1 MNLRSPAMMARLAW
15 AWLAIGLGLAS
26 GLSAAETAGTEAAKR
41 WERFEPEFKA
51 FAAADHAAPPAKGKI
66 LFVGSSIF
74 RKWTTVT
81 EQMAPL
87 PVLNRA
93 FGGSR
98 TPDLLARFDQLVTPY
113 APKVIVYYCGSNDLK
128 AGETVEDP
136 AAIFGRFRE
145 FSERVRAARPATR
158 IIYVSSTRSPDRVER
173 WEQVDH
179 YNALAR
185 AYCAATPGHTF
196 VDVNP
201 ALVDQAGRPRL
212 ELYVEDKLHFSEAG
226 YDVVTSAIR
235 WQKDI
240 LAFAKKD
247 AEKAPPENPI
257 VFTGSS
263 SIVKWKSLAEDF
275 PGLPVM
281 NRGFGGSEV
290 FDSFNYAHLTV
301 IKYKPRQVV
310 MYAGGNDINAGK
322 TPQRVFADFKA
333 FVAKVHAALPECRI
347 CYISNA
353 PNPKRWS
360 LIDQMKEA
368 SRLVEEYTKTD
379 KRLQFINVY
388 PHMLG
393 ADGKPKPDIFVEDQ
407 LHMNPK
413 GYVIWKA
420 VVGPYLK

>member
-1 MNLRSPAMMARLAW
+1 MIYRHFIVLFLVICSSWAHALKPADPARFEK
-15 AWLAIGLGLAS
+15 AIQAFE
-26 GLSAAETAGTEAAKR
+26 AEDAAK
-41 WERFEPEFKA
+41 
-51 FAAADHAAPPAKGKI
+51 APPKDVTV
-66 LFVGSSIF
+66 FVGASNIRRWQSLPKRF
-74 RKWTTVT
+74 KKT
-81 EQMAPL
+81 PL
-87 PVLNRA
+87 LNRG
-93 FGGSR
+93 FGGS
-98 TPDLLARFDQLVTPY
+98 QLSDVAFFAERCVIKY
-113 APKVIVYYCGSNDLK
+113 KPKQVYLSAGGNDLH
-128 AGETVEDP
+128 AGKTPEEVLAAFEEFVTKVRTALPKTAISYLSIPP
-136 AAIFGRFRE
+136 APSRW
-145 FSERVRAARPATR
+145 SEV
-158 IIYVSSTRSPDRVER
+158 
-173 WEQVDH
+173 EQVKKA
-179 YNALAR
+179 NELIAAS
-185 AYCAATPGHTF
+185 CAKQGVNFIETF
-196 VDVNP
+196 SLMLGADGQP
-201 ALVDQAGRPRL
+201 RP

-226 YDVVTSAIR
+226 YDVITSAIR

-263 SIVKWKSLAEDF
+263 SIVKWKTLAEDF

-360 LIDQMKEA
+360 MIDQMIEA

-393 ADGKPKPDIFVEDQ
+393 GDGKPKPDIFVSDQ
-407 LHMNPK
+407 LHMNAK

>member
-1 MNLRSPAMMARLAW
+1 MNYRHFAVLFLLLTSSWAQALKPADPARFEK
-15 AWLAIGLGLAS
+15 AIQAFE
-26 GLSAAETAGTEAAKR
+26 AEDAAKAPPKDVTVFVGASNIRR
-41 WERFEPEFKA
+41 WQSLPERFK
-51 FAAADHAAPPAKGKI
+51 K
-66 LFVGSSIF
+66 
-74 RKWTTVT
+74 T
-81 EQMAPL
+81 PL
-87 PVLNRA
+87 LNRG
-93 FGGSR
+93 FGGS
-98 TPDLLARFDQLVTPY
+98 QLSDVAFFADRCVIKY
-113 APKVIVYYCGSNDLK
+113 KPKQVYLNAGGNDLH
-128 AGETVEDP
+128 AGKTPEEVL
-136 AAIFGRFRE
+136 AAFEE
-145 FSERVRAARPATR
+145 FVTKVQTALPKTAISFISIPPSPSRWSEV
-158 IIYVSSTRSPDRVER
+158 
-173 WEQVDH
+173 EQVKKA
-179 YNALAR
+179 NALI
-185 AYCAATPGHTF
+185 AASCEKKGVVF
-196 VDVNP
+196 IDVFSLLLGADGQP
-201 ALVDQAGRPRL
+201 RP

-360 LIDQMKEA
+360 MIDKMIET

-413 GYVIWKA
+413 GYVIWKE
-420 VVGPYLK
+420 VVGAYLK

>member
-1 MNLRSPAMMARLAW
+1 MIYRHFLVLFLVICSSWAHALKPADPARFEK
-15 AWLAIGLGLAS
+15 AIQAFE
-26 GLSAAETAGTEAAKR
+26 AEDAAKAPPKDVTVFVGASNIRR
-41 WERFEPEFKA
+41 WQSLPERFK
-51 FAAADHAAPPAKGKI
+51 K
-66 LFVGSSIF
+66 
-74 RKWTTVT
+74 T
-81 EQMAPL
+81 PL
-87 PVLNRA
+87 LNRG
-93 FGGSR
+93 FGGS
-98 TPDLLARFDQLVTPY
+98 QLSDVAFFTDRCVIKY
-113 APKVIVYYCGSNDLK
+113 QPKQVYLNAGGNDLH
-128 AGETVEDP
+128 AGKTPEEVLAAFEDFVTKVRTALP
-136 AAIFGRFRE
+136 KTAISFISIPPSPSRW
-145 FSERVRAARPATR
+145 SEV
-158 IIYVSSTRSPDRVER
+158 
-173 WEQVDH
+173 EQVRQA
-179 YNALAR
+179 NALI
-185 AYCAATPGHTF
+185 AASCEKKGVVF
-196 VDVNP
+196 IDVFSLLLGADGQP
-201 ALVDQAGRPRL
+201 RP
-212 ELYVEDKLHFSEAG
+212 ELYVEDKLHFSETG

-263 SIVKWKSLAEDF
+263 SIVKWKTLAEDF

-333 FVAKVHAALPECRI
+333 FVAKVHATLPECRI

-360 LIDQMKEA
+360 MIDKMIEA

>member
-1 MNLRSPAMMARLAW
+1 MIYRHFLVLFLVICSSWAHALKPADPARFEKAILAFE
-15 AWLAIGLGLAS
+15 
-26 GLSAAETAGTEAAKR
+26 AEDAAKAPPKDVTVFVGASNIRR
-41 WERFEPEFKA
+41 WQSLPERFK
-51 FAAADHAAPPAKGKI
+51 K
-66 LFVGSSIF
+66 
-74 RKWTTVT
+74 T
-81 EQMAPL
+81 PL
-87 PVLNRA
+87 LNRG
-93 FGGSR
+93 FGGS
-98 TPDLLARFDQLVTPY
+98 QLSDVAFFAERCVIKY
-113 APKVIVYYCGSNDLK
+113 KPKQIYLNAGGNDLH
-128 AGETVEDP
+128 AGKTPEEVLAAFEDFVTKVRTALP
-136 AAIFGRFRE
+136 KTAISFI
-145 FSERVRAARPATR
+145 SIPP
-158 IIYVSSTRSPDRVER
+158 SPSR
-173 WEQVDH
+173 WDEVEQVKKA
-179 YNALAR
+179 NALI
-185 AYCAATPGHTF
+185 AASCEKTGVVF
-196 VDVNP
+196 IDVFSLLLGADGQP
-201 ALVDQAGRPRL
+201 RP

-263 SIVKWKSLAEDF
+263 SIVKWKTLAEDF

-360 LIDQMKEA
+360 MIDKMIET

>member
-1 MNLRSPAMMARLAW
+1 MIYRHFLVLFLVICSSWAHALKPADPARFEKAILAFE
-15 AWLAIGLGLAS
+15 
-26 GLSAAETAGTEAAKR
+26 AEDAAKAPPKDVTVFVGASNIRR
-41 WERFEPEFKA
+41 WQSLPERFK
-51 FAAADHAAPPAKGKI
+51 K
-66 LFVGSSIF
+66 
-74 RKWTTVT
+74 T
-81 EQMAPL
+81 PL
-87 PVLNRA
+87 LNRG
-93 FGGSR
+93 FGGS
-98 TPDLLARFDQLVTPY
+98 QLSDVAFFAERCVIKY
-113 APKVIVYYCGSNDLK
+113 KPKQVYLNAGGNDLH
-128 AGETVEDP
+128 AGKTPEEVL
-136 AAIFGRFRE
+136 AAFEE
-145 FSERVRAARPATR
+145 FVTKVRTALPKTAISFISIPP
-158 IIYVSSTRSPDRVER
+158 SPSR
-173 WEQVDH
+173 WDEVEQVKKA
-179 YNALAR
+179 NALI
-185 AYCAATPGHTF
+185 AASCEKKGVVF
-196 VDVNP
+196 IDVFSLLLGADGQP
-201 ALVDQAGRPRL
+201 RP

-360 LIDQMKEA
+360 LIDKMIEA

-393 ADGKPKPDIFVEDQ
+393 ADGKPKPDIFVADQ

>member
-1 MNLRSPAMMARLAW
+1 MNYRHFTVLFLLLTSSWAYALKPADPARFEK
-15 AWLAIGLGLAS
+15 AIQAFE
-26 GLSAAETAGTEAAKR
+26 AEDAAKAPPKDVTVFVGASNIRR
-41 WERFEPEFKA
+41 WQSLPERFK
-51 FAAADHAAPPAKGKI
+51 K
-66 LFVGSSIF
+66 
-74 RKWTTVT
+74 T
-81 EQMAPL
+81 PL
-87 PVLNRA
+87 LNRG
-93 FGGSR
+93 FGGS
-98 TPDLLARFDQLVTPY
+98 QLSDVAFFAHRCVIKY
-113 APKVIVYYCGSNDLK
+113 KPKQIYLNAGGNDLH
-128 AGETVEDP
+128 AGKTPEEVLAAFEDFVTKVRTALP
-136 AAIFGRFRE
+136 KTAISFI
-145 FSERVRAARPATR
+145 SIPP
-158 IIYVSSTRSPDRVER
+158 SPSR
-173 WEQVDH
+173 WDEVEQVKKA
-179 YNALAR
+179 NALI
-185 AYCAATPGHTF
+185 AASCEKTGVVF
-196 VDVNP
+196 IDVFSLLLGADGQP
-201 ALVDQAGRPRL
+201 RP

-360 LIDQMKEA
+360 MIDQMIET

>member
-1 MNLRSPAMMARLAW
+1 MIYRHFLVLFLVICSSWAHALKPADPARFEK
-15 AWLAIGLGLAS
+15 AIQAFE
-26 GLSAAETAGTEAAKR
+26 AEDAAKAPPKDVTVFVGASNIRR
-41 WERFEPEFKA
+41 WQSLPERFK
-51 FAAADHAAPPAKGKI
+51 K
-66 LFVGSSIF
+66 
-74 RKWTTVT
+74 T
-81 EQMAPL
+81 PL
-87 PVLNRA
+87 LNRG
-93 FGGSR
+93 FGGS
-98 TPDLLARFDQLVTPY
+98 QLSDVAFFAERCVIKY
-113 APKVIVYYCGSNDLK
+113 KPKQVYLNAGGNDLH
-128 AGETVEDP
+128 AGKTPEEVLAAFEDFVTKVRTALP
-136 AAIFGRFRE
+136 KTAISFI
-145 FSERVRAARPATR
+145 SIPP
-158 IIYVSSTRSPDRVER
+158 SPSR
-173 WEQVDH
+173 WDEVEQVKKA
-179 YNALAR
+179 NALI
-185 AYCAATPGHTF
+185 AASCEKKGVVF
-196 VDVNP
+196 IDVFSLLLGADGQP
-201 ALVDQAGRPRL
+201 RP

-322 TPQRVFADFKA
+322 TPQRVFADFKV

>member
-1 MNLRSPAMMARLAW
+1 MIYRHFLVLFLVLCSSWAHALKPADPARFEK
-15 AWLAIGLGLAS
+15 AIQAFE
-26 GLSAAETAGTEAAKR
+26 AEDAAKAPPKDVTVFVGASNIRR
-41 WERFEPEFKA
+41 WQSLPERFK
-51 FAAADHAAPPAKGKI
+51 K
-66 LFVGSSIF
+66 
-74 RKWTTVT
+74 T
-81 EQMAPL
+81 PL
-87 PVLNRA
+87 LNRG
-93 FGGSR
+93 FGGS
-98 TPDLLARFDQLVTPY
+98 QLSDVAFFADRCVIKY
-113 APKVIVYYCGSNDLK
+113 QPKQVYLNAGGNDLH
-128 AGETVEDP
+128 AGKTPEEVLAAFEDFVTKVRTTLP
-136 AAIFGRFRE
+136 KTAISFISIPPSPSRW
-145 FSERVRAARPATR
+145 SEVGQVRQA
-158 IIYVSSTRSPDRVER
+158 
-173 WEQVDH
+173 
-179 YNALAR
+179 NALI
-185 AYCAATPGHTF
+185 AASCEKKGVVF
-196 VDVNP
+196 IDVFSLMLGADGQP
-201 ALVDQAGRPRL
+201 RP

-235 WQKDI
+235 WQEDI
-240 LAFAKKD
+240 LAFAKRD

-263 SIVKWKSLAEDF
+263 SIVKWKTLAEDF

-322 TPQRVFADFKA
+322 TPQRVFTDFKA

-360 LIDQMKEA
+360 MIDKMIEA

-393 ADGKPKPDIFVEDQ
+393 PDGKPKPDIFVQDQ
-407 LHMNPK
+407 LHMNAN